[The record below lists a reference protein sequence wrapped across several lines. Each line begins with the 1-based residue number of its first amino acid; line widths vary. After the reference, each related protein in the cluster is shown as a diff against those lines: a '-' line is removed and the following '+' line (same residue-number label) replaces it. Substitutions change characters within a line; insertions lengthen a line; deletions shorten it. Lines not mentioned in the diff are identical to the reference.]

1 MKKNTRY
8 LWIYTGILFSIALV
22 LILIAWFTQY
32 SDKGEVESQTAG
44 AKDGLVKV
52 TNENSALKDA
62 LSQKDAEIANLSS
75 EIEKY
80 KVKETEWLSSKGI
93 DETLATAYEKY
104 INGEKEEAKNMIK
117 SSCDRSKLTNIQQK
131 VYDIIINDWFL
142 YKKGVKYIKI
152 STLRRK
158 LCLILNL

>member
-1 MKKNTRY
+1 MKRNTKY

-22 LILIAWFTQY
+22 LILIAWVTQFTTR
-32 SDKGEVESQTAG
+32 DEIESQTTG
-44 AKDGLVKV
+44 AKEGLVKV
-52 TNENSALKDA
+52 SNENSSLKEQLKEKDA
-62 LSQKDAEIANLSS
+62 QIANLNT

-80 KVKETEWLSSKGI
+80 KTKETEWLSSKGI

-104 INGEKEEAKNMIK
+104 LNGEKEEAKNMVK
-117 SSCDRSKLTNIQQK
+117 SSCDRTKLTKIQQK

-152 STLRRK
+152 
-158 LCLILNL
+158 IN